1 VAAWLGGKVR
11 RMNFASPL
19 AAARGWLQRTRCK
32 WLLVMTLLCLVL
44 RENYPFSQFPMYA
57 SFSHKTYYLYLTNAT
72 GEEIPTQPFAISNSG
87 LRKIFDSYY
96 RIASRRFARTDPE
109 RVPLSEK
116 EAGQKL
122 LAYLASLPVVP
133 ALKKPIADA
142 HVERVDIHQENQQ
155 LLFQSHI
162 VASAHE

>member
-1 VAAWLGGKVR
+1 
-11 RMNFASPL
+11 MNFASPL
-19 AAARGWLQRTRCK
+19 AATRGWLQRTRCK

-57 SFSHKTYYLYLTNAT
+57 SFSRKTYYLYLTNESGA
-72 GEEIPTQPFAISNSG
+72 EIPTQPFAISNSG

-96 RIASRRFARTDPE
+96 RIASRRFARNDPQ

-116 EAGQKL
+116 EAGEKL
-122 LAYLASLPVVP
+122 LSYLANLPVAP
-133 ALKKPIADA
+133 ALKKSLAKA
-142 HVERVDIHQENQQ
+142 RVERVDIHQEDQQ
-155 LLFQSHI
+155 LLFQSHV